1 MNFELNNVLS
11 DIEVLKEKIDDVM
24 TSFTWFDEEY
34 FTHDPKH
41 VLNKDEILA
50 HGYRYHEYRIQNTQ
64 TIDLMCMYLKEFDEL
79 IKRFKE
85 IEKTLPDNNSLAT
98 KSDNA

>member
-1 MNFELNNVLS
+1 MNWEVKNLLS

-50 HGYRYHEYRIQNTQ
+50 H
-64 TIDLMCMYLKEFDEL
+64 
-79 IKRFKE
+79 
-85 IEKTLPDNNSLAT
+85 
-98 KSDNA
+98 